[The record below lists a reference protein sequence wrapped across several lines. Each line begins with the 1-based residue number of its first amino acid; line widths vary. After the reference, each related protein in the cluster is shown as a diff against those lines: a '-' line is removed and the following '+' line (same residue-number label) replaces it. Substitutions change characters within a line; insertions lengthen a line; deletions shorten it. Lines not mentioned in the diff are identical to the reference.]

1 MPNVGIFMSEK
12 KQGNNFIVQAGILAA
27 AGIVSRIIGLLYRS
41 PLTSIIGDEGNGYYG
56 AAYYWY
62 TIILLVASYSIP
74 SAISKVISQKLALKE
89 YRNAHRVFKCAFVY
103 VIVVGGLAAVLCA
116 VFAPNI
122 VDGEAAAK
130 VLRVFAPTIFFSGIL
145 GVLRGYFQAHKSM
158 VQTSVSQILEQ
169 ILNALV
175 SIGAAFLLINFM
187 MGSMMIYDN
196 PTAESEIA
204 YNTERATYG
213 AMGSALG
220 TGAGVLIALFFMAMI
235 YILNRKMFKRRVERD
250 RTPIDDSYGDIFK
263 LLLSVVTPFIL
274 STAIYNLSP
283 VVNQK
288 IFITIMTGLKGIG
301 ESEAYSLYGIYSGK
315 PIVISNI
322 PIAISS
328 AFASALIPGVSSS
341 FTKKDYDATRRSV
354 SLAIKCTML
363 IAIPSAVGLGVLAKP
378 VTRVLFPQVAS
389 LDVASKLLMVLAV
402 SVIFYSLSTMSNAIL
417 QGIGKVNIPVINAA
431 AALLI
436 QTGVV
441 WAILVYTDLGLYS
454 LVIGNVVYSG
464 CMCIFNNIAVA
475 KYLDYRQEAKT
486 TFILPLIS
494 ALVMGAVAVGV
505 YYGIYALLPINIVAV
520 VPAIVLGVMA
530 YGVVILKSG
539 AVTEEELS
547 HIPKGKTLINV
558 ARKFHLLH

>member
-1 MPNVGIFMSEK
+1 
-12 KQGNNFIVQAGILAA
+12 
-27 AGIVSRIIGLLYRS
+27 
-41 PLTSIIGDEGNGYYG
+41 
-56 AAYYWY
+56 
-62 TIILLVASYSIP
+62 
-74 SAISKVISQKLALKE
+74 
-89 YRNAHRVFKCAFVY
+89 
-103 VIVVGGLAAVLCA
+103 
-116 VFAPNI
+116 
-122 VDGEAAAK
+122 
-130 VLRVFAPTIFFSGIL
+130 
-145 GVLRGYFQAHKSM
+145 
-158 VQTSVSQILEQ
+158 
-169 ILNALV
+169 
-175 SIGAAFLLINFM
+175 
-187 MGSMMIYDN
+187 
-196 PTAESEIA
+196 
-204 YNTERATYG
+204 
-213 AMGSALG
+213 
-220 TGAGVLIALFFMAMI
+220 
-235 YILNRKMFKRRVERD
+235 
-250 RTPIDDSYGDIFK
+250 
-263 LLLSVVTPFIL
+263 
-274 STAIYNLSP
+274 
-283 VVNQK
+283 
-288 IFITIMTGLKGIG
+288 
-301 ESEAYSLYGIYSGK
+301 
-315 PIVISNI
+315 
-322 PIAISS
+322 
-328 AFASALIPGVSSS
+328 
-341 FTKKDYDATRRSV
+341 
-354 SLAIKCTML
+354 ML

-378 VTRVLFPQVAS
+378 VTRVLFPQVSS
-389 LDVASKLLMVLAV
+389 LDMASKLLMVLAV

-547 HIPKGKTLINV
+547 HIHKGKTLINV